1 MLSAT
6 GLVLSAPVPM
16 LSAPPDPLL
25 SAPSV
30 PLLRARPSF
39 ASCPSILV
47 QPMPARR
54 RLSLR
59 CPCQFVPRCPGQF
72 VPRCPG
78 TSIPAQPVATH
89 SLLPV
94 PVGPRTARRLSTC
107 FRCGGIR
114 SGGSG
119 MTVAAS
125 TCRPVVLYIGAAENS
140 DGSTTEQQPDRRG
153 AGRCRPPAARGV
165 VPERALFPPG
175 DDIFAV
181 SCCDIQNFSY
191 LCTRFH
197 LQLRGGPAGFFEKSE
212 KSGNFI
218 PNNLRDKIFMPTF
231 AIQNGEYCR
240 CSSVGQSS

>member
-78 TSIPAQPVATH
+78 TSIPAQSVATH

-107 FRCGGIR
+107 FRCGGFS

-125 TCRPVVLYIGAAENS
+125 TCRSEVYIYRCGRKQQRINDGAAARS
-140 DGSTTEQQPDRRG
+140 AKTGLLRDRRL
-153 AGRCRPPAARGV
+153 RGV
-165 VPERALFPPG
+165 SFPNGRPFLPET
-175 DDIFAV
+175 IF
-181 SCCDIQNFSY
+181 
-191 LCTRFH
+191 
-197 LQLRGGPAGFFEKSE
+197 LR
-212 KSGNFI
+212 
-218 PNNLRDKIFMPTF
+218 
-231 AIQNGEYCR
+231 
-240 CSSVGQSS
+240 

>member
-1 MLSAT
+1 MPPLRPPGVGEPTVPMTRSASAERVFRFRCRGFDTPPVPMLSAT

-30 PLLRARPSF
+30 PLPRARPSLCLVPVH
-39 ASCPSILV
+39 SCAAHTRPSPFIPTLSV
-47 QPMPARR
+47 PVHFCAAHAARR

-59 CPCQFVPRCPGQF
+59 CPCQF

-125 TCRPVVLYIGAAENS
+125 TCRPVVLYI
-140 DGSTTEQQPDRRG
+140 
-153 AGRCRPPAARGV
+153 
-165 VPERALFPPG
+165 
-175 DDIFAV
+175 
-181 SCCDIQNFSY
+181 
-191 LCTRFH
+191 
-197 LQLRGGPAGFFEKSE
+197 
-212 KSGNFI
+212 
-218 PNNLRDKIFMPTF
+218 
-231 AIQNGEYCR
+231 
-240 CSSVGQSS
+240 

>member
-1 MLSAT
+1 MPPLRPPGVGEPT
-6 GLVLSAPVPM
+6 VPM
-16 LSAPPDPLL
+16 TRSASAERVFRFRCRGFDTPPDPLL

-59 CPCQFVPRCPGQF
+59 CPCQFVPRCPCQF
-72 VPRCPG
+72 VPRCPC

-107 FRCGGIR
+107 FRCGGFS

-125 TCRPVVLYIGAAENS
+125 TCRSELYIYRCGRNRCRNRRRSGSPIGEERGAA
-140 DGSTTEQQPDRRG
+140 DRRL
-153 AGRCRPPAARGV
+153 RGV
-165 VPERALFPPG
+165 SFPNGRSFLPET
-175 DDIFAV
+175 IF
-181 SCCDIQNFSY
+181 
-191 LCTRFH
+191 
-197 LQLRGGPAGFFEKSE
+197 LR
-212 KSGNFI
+212 
-218 PNNLRDKIFMPTF
+218 
-231 AIQNGEYCR
+231 
-240 CSSVGQSS
+240 